1 MGKIGPTLDA
11 ASKLV
16 AEDPAQTE
24 RVREI
29 RQAIEAKIAVVRQT
43 IEIRRNSGEAAA
55 RDLVLSDRGKY
66 AMDRLRILV
75 AQAQKAESVDV
86 ERREAESAKGQRT
99 VVATFALVLLAGF
112 GLLVLIYI
120 TITRNLRS
128 SETSARELRRSEEQ
142 YRQTAAELQVISD
155 RVPALLSYLDSEG
168 RFVRANQVY
177 ERWLCTNQE
186 NILGR
191 RLGDILSERVGS
203 EYWETLA
210 IAFQKARS
218 GTPATTEAVGHYPD
232 GVTRAVEV
240 HYTPDFNDLGEVRGI
255 VALVNDISGRR
266 QAEETRARLAA
277 IVQTSDDAIVSKD
290 LTGTIRTWNRGA
302 ERIFGWAER
311 RGPWQVDLSDHSC
324 GATAR
329 RSAFS

>member
-1 MGKIGPTLDA
+1 MSDPVRKALRLLMGSGVLLFLLCGWFGYRALARVARNEASARRSEAVQAGLESLLSAMKDVETGQRGFVITGREQYLEPYAWGLGKVGPTLDNV
-11 ASKLV
+11 SKLV
-16 AEDPAQTE
+16 AENPAQTE
-24 RVREI
+24 LVGQI
-29 RQAIEAKIAVVRQT
+29 RQAIEAKTTVVRQT

-75 AQAQKAESVDV
+75 AQAQQAESVDV

-191 RLGDILSERVGS
+191 CLG
-203 EYWETLA
+203 
-210 IAFQKARS
+210 
-218 GTPATTEAVGHYPD
+218 
-232 GVTRAVEV
+232 
-240 HYTPDFNDLGEVRGI
+240 
-255 VALVNDISGRR
+255 
-266 QAEETRARLAA
+266 
-277 IVQTSDDAIVSKD
+277 TS
-290 LTGTIRTWNRGA
+290 
-302 ERIFGWAER
+302 
-311 RGPWQVDLSDHSC
+311 
-324 GATAR
+324 
-329 RSAFS
+329 